1 MEINNLNQTQQI
13 TITTNKTE
21 DLSKTQS
28 FASYLVQNRSEI
40 KTEQSEILNYL
51 DKYNAFENYSE
62 EDEKIYREVL
72 LDGKLTDRDMEK
84 LSFKQI
90 QQLQELLLTDREKVK
105 DPNADFSLPII
116 GVLEGRSWSL
126 ISASNYTNN
135 DKFNK
140 ALFESIKQIDREED
154 RRNLFSEVSTNIS
167 EVAFG
172 ADPRHPAHG
181 RKHPIEGFEF
191 INPENKH
198 KFDNIDYGKFF
209 NDYMSYID
217 KNLNT
222 PNLAP
227 EFYDYL
233 KYSKGLYT
241 ILQENYQ
248 NVIKQEQITP
258 PPIPSHDI
266 IQNNY
271 HKQSS

>member
-21 DLSKTQS
+21 DSSKTQS
-28 FASYLVQNRSEI
+28 FASYLVQDRSEI

-154 RRNLFSEVSTNIS
+154 RRNLFSEVSSNLS
-167 EVAFG
+167 QFAFG
-172 ADPRHPAHG
+172 EEL
-181 RKHPIEGFEF
+181 KHTRSGGKTGLELIGP
-191 INPENKH
+191 NNKH
-198 KFDNIDYGKFF
+198 KFDNVDYNKFLT
-209 NDYMSYID
+209 NYISYL
-217 KNLNT
+217 KETLNT
-222 PNLAP
+222 PGYHPSLY
-227 EFYDYL
+227 EDHG
-233 KYSKGLYT
+233 YSLDIYT